1 MDFAQWDVF
10 VRQIDPLIRFMVR
23 QTLRF
28 HGRRPVRDE
37 LKELR
42 QEVYFRLVNRQARG
56 LAFLAGREPKELRA
70 YVTAV
75 ARAVVVDALRA
86 AEAVKR
92 NGGNVTLMPPNELAD
107 LALDP
112 ARGPEDRLLIKEC
125 LLHVAKGAGAAGLAR
140 QGDGRRRNLRIL
152 YLALFA
158 GMTSR
163 EIAGLAG
170 MTLAPST
177 VDTVVS
183 RARRHLALGG
193 VKMPRRCWRSPRL

>member
-1 MDFAQWDVF
+1 MDFAQWEDF
-10 VRQIDPLIRFMVR
+10 VRQMDPLIRLVVR
-23 QTLRF
+23 QTLC
-28 HGRRPVRDE
+28 HHHRRPVRDE

-56 LAFLAGREPKELRA
+56 LTFLAGREPKELRA
-70 YVTAV
+70 YVSAV
-75 ARAVVVDALRA
+75 ARAVVVDAVRA
-86 AEAVKR
+86 AEAIKR
-92 NGGNVTLMPPNELAD
+92 NGGDVELMPPSELAN

-112 ARGPEDRLLIKEC
+112 GRGPEELLLIKEC
-125 LLHVAKGAGAAGLAR
+125 LRCVAVAASAAGLAR
-140 QGDGRRRNLRIL
+140 GDGRRRNLRIL

-170 MTLAPST
+170 MALAPST
-177 VDTVVS
+177 VDTVVY

-193 VKMPRRCWRSPRL
+193 LEMPRRCCRSPRL